1 MGVIFVLNFS
11 DERKEKEMATF
22 FFSDRRV
29 VVVMERRVELGSNKM
44 MGAWLV
50 AMAAEI
56 MVIRVCVF

>member
-22 FFSDRRV
+22 FFPDRRV

>member
-1 MGVIFVLNFS
+1 
-11 DERKEKEMATF
+11 
-22 FFSDRRV
+22 
-29 VVVMERRVELGSNKM
+29 MERRVELGSNKM